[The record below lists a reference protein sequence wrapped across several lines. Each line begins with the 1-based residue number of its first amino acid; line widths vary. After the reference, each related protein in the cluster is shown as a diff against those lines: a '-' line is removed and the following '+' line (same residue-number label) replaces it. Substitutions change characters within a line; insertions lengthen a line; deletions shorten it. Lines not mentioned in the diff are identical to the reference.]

1 MEPRIAEILV
11 RGGVINRD
19 QLKEALD
26 TQKKNGTN
34 LVHELVRL
42 GYTNEDKLTSFLGQ
56 QFGIEMVDLESAEIQ
71 DPAFNLV
78 PIRLVHKYQLVP
90 LKLHGSTLT
99 VAMYDPTNLAAIN
112 EIKFITGCG
121 VRVVLSSG

>member
-1 MEPRIAEILV
+1 MEPRIAQILV

-26 TQKKNGTN
+26 IQEKNGTN

-56 QFGIEMVDLESAEIQ
+56 QFGIEMVDLESVEIQ
-71 DPAFNLV
+71 DPAFNLGNYSGRHHLDATNKMILY
-78 PIRLVHKYQLVP
+78 PLPHK
-90 LKLHGSTLT
+90 S
-99 VAMYDPTNLAAIN
+99 I
-112 EIKFITGCG
+112 
-121 VRVVLSSG
+121 